1 MTSPPL
7 DAPSADVAVVIPSYR
22 RPERCRS
29 AVLSALGQTLRPRE
43 VILVVDGEDASGY
56 ESIEIDVGDPALR
69 VVRTGCSNGA
79 AGARNIGVQHATT
92 EWIAFLDDDDTFL
105 PRKLERQM
113 ASIAAAGL
121 PRGGSPVISTSALI
135 ATDGARVERW
145 PGRAPLPDEPVERF
159 LFGLGPKP
167 TPFRVLSTCTL
178 LVTRQLLLDI
188 PMRGRAFD
196 DWDWQIRASRHA
208 MRHHVDE
215 VLTVVALG
223 NEGLTSGATF
233 AEGQAWLDSIRPM
246 IGDEV
251 YAAACLTVLGR
262 LAGEKGTLGDAA
274 HVFAEGVRNGG
285 QLRQLIE
292 FPARVLL
299 RRLRRERLR
308 FQLA

>member
-145 PGRAPLPDEPVERF
+145 PGRA
-159 LFGLGPKP
+159 
-167 TPFRVLSTCTL
+167 STCTL